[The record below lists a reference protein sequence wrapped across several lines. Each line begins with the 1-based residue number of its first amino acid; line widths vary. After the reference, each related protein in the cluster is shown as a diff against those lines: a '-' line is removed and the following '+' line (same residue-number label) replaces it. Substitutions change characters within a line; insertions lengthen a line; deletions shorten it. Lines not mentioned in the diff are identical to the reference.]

1 MKLKTKLTL
10 GIGFLFIVILVFGI
24 LSIVSIN
31 LLKSDSAKVLKNNHE
46 TLMYCNNILKAL
58 DEVKTNKSAIDSI
71 EVNLSKQE
79 KNITEPGE
87 QEATSLLRKNFE
99 ELKANPNDSSNY
111 PEIRQS
117 LQIINALNQDAIM
130 RKNEVAENTAQNAT
144 TWLTIIFSILTLVAF
159 TLVVNFPSV
168 ISKPVRAL
176 SDGIS
181 EIANKNYKARIR
193 LQQHDEFGT
202 LADAFN
208 QMAEKLQE
216 YDNSTLAKL
225 LMEKKRI
232 ETLINNMH
240 DPVIGLDENKKI
252 LFANNEAL
260 KITGLKESDIL
271 GKPVQDVA
279 VANDLVRSLIKEMIV
294 PEQNTSSE
302 KSQPLKIYA
311 DNKESY
317 FEKEIVPISIT
328 PTGENQKINI
338 GNVIVLRNIT
348 PFKELDFAKTNF
360 IATVS
365 HELKTPI
372 ASIKMSLQLLENKKL
387 GELNNEQQNLLE
399 SIKDDAGRL
408 LKITGE
414 LLNMTQVESGTI
426 QLSATETEIKEIIDY
441 AISANKS
448 AADQKQIKF
457 EINLPDVHTKVIADS
472 EKTAWVITNILSNAI
487 RFSPENSVVS
497 LNVSNENKKI
507 KIAVTD
513 TGQGI
518 AAQYITKIFTRY
530 FRIPGTQKE
539 GTGLGLAISKEFIE
553 AQGGE
558 IKVESEIGVGSTF
571 SILLPATNS

>member
-10 GIGFLFIVILVFGI
+10 GIGFLFIVILVFGV
-24 LSIVSIN
+24 LSIISIN
-31 LLKSDSAKVLKNNHE
+31 ILKSDSAQVLKNNHE

-58 DEVKTNKSAIDSI
+58 DEIKFNRAAIDSI
-71 EVNLSKQE
+71 EANLSRQE

-87 QEATSLLRKNFE
+87 KEATELLRKNFE

-111 PEIRQS
+111 PEMRQS
-117 LQIINALNQDAIM
+117 LQFINYLNQQAIM
-130 RKNEVAENTAQNAT
+130 RKNEIAETTAQHAT
-144 TWLTIIFSILTLVAF
+144 TWLTIIFSVLTLIAF
-159 TLVVNFPSV
+159 TLVVNFPSI

-176 SDGIS
+176 ADGIS

-193 LQQHDEFGT
+193 LNQKDEFGT
-202 LADAFN
+202 LANAFN

-216 YDNSTLAKL
+216 YDNSSLAKL

-240 DPVIGLDENKKI
+240 DPVIGLDENKRI

-260 KITGLKESDIL
+260 KITGLKEHEIL
-271 GKPVQDVA
+271 GKPVQDIA
-279 VANDLVRSLIKEMIV
+279 VANDLVRSLIKEMII
-294 PEQNTSSE
+294 PEE
-302 KSQPLKIYA
+302 KNLTEKMQPLKIYA

-328 PTGENQKINI
+328 PTGENEKINI

-372 ASIKMSLQLLENKKL
+372 ASIKMSLQLLDNETTGN
-387 GELNNEQQNLLE
+387 LNNEQHELLD
-399 SIKDDAGRL
+399 SIKDDTNRL

-414 LLNMTQVESGTI
+414 LLNMTQVESGNI
-426 QLSATETEIKEIIDY
+426 QLALLPSDAKEMMMY
-441 AISANKS
+441 AVNANRM
-448 AADQKQIKF
+448 AAENKHIKF
-457 EINLPDVHTKVIADS
+457 DLTYAENLPQVIADS
-472 EKTAWVITNILSNAI
+472 DKTTWVLNNLLSNAI
-487 RFSPENSVVS
+487 RHSRENETIY
-497 LNVSNENKKI
+497 LRINLQNRKI
-507 KIAVTD
+507 LFTVKD
-513 TGQGI
+513 TGHGI
-518 AAQYITKIFTRY
+518 AQEYKQKIFDRY
-530 FRIPGTQKE
+530 FRVPGSQKE

-553 AQGGE
+553 AQGGT
-558 IKVESEIGVGSTF
+558 ITVESEIGVGSTF
-571 SILLPATNS
+571 TVTLNAAQ

>member
-10 GIGFLFIVILVFGI
+10 GIGFLFVVILVFGI

-71 EVNLSKQE
+71 EENLTRQE

-99 ELKANPNDSSNY
+99 ELKENPNDSSNY

-144 TWLTIIFSILTLVAF
+144 TWLTIIFSVLTLVAF

-176 SDGIS
+176 ADGIS

-202 LADAFN
+202 LANAFN

-216 YDNSTLAKL
+216 YDNSNLAKL

-260 KITGLKESDIL
+260 KITGLKEADIL

-294 PEQNTSSE
+294 PEQNTSNE
-302 KSQPLKIYA
+302 KPQPLKIYA

-328 PTGENQKINI
+328 PTGEKEKLNI

-372 ASIKMSLQLLENKKL
+372 ASIKMSLQLLDNETTGN
-387 GELNNEQQNLLE
+387 LNNEQHELLE
-399 SIKDDAGRL
+399 SIKDDTNRL

-414 LLNMTQVESGTI
+414 LLNMTQVESGNI
-426 QLSATETEIKEIIDY
+426 QLALVPSDAKEMMLY
-441 AISANKS
+441 AMNANRM
-448 AADQKQIKF
+448 AAENKHIKF
-457 EINLPDVHTKVIADS
+457 DLTYADNLPHVLADS
-472 EKTAWVITNILSNAI
+472 DKTTWVLNNLLSNAI
-487 RFSPENSVVS
+487 RHSRENETIY
-497 LNVSNENKKI
+497 LRIHLQNKKI
-507 KIAVTD
+507 TFTVKD

-518 AAQYITKIFTRY
+518 AHEYKEKIFDRY
-530 FRIPGTQKE
+530 FRVPGSQKE

-558 IKVESEIGVGSTF
+558 IKIESEIGVGSTF
-571 SILLPATNS
+571 TVTLNAA

>member
-10 GIGFLFIVILVFGI
+10 GIGFLFVVILVFGI

-31 LLKSDSAKVLKNNHE
+31 LLKSDAAKVLKNNHE

-58 DEVKTNKSAIDSI
+58 DEVKLNEAAIDSI
-71 EVNLSKQE
+71 DANISRQE
-79 KNITEPGE
+79 RNITEPGE
-87 QEATSLLRKNFE
+87 EEATALLRKNFE

-117 LQIINALNQDAIM
+117 LQIINALNQEAIM
-130 RKNEVAENTAQNAT
+130 RKNEVAETTAQNAT
-144 TWLTIIFSILTLVAF
+144 TWLTIIFSVLTLVAF
-159 TLVVNFPSV
+159 SLVINFPSV

-176 SDGIS
+176 AEGIS

-193 LQQHDEFGT
+193 LQQHDEFGI
-202 LADAFN
+202 LANAFN

-216 YDNSTLAKL
+216 YDNSSLANL

-240 DPVIGLDENKKI
+240 DPVIGLDENNKI

-260 KITGLKESDIL
+260 KITGLKEAGIL
-271 GKPVQDVA
+271 GKPVQDIA
-279 VANDLVRSLIKEMIV
+279 VANDLIRSLIKEMIV
-294 PEQNTSSE
+294 PEAKMHDE
-302 KSQPLKIYA
+302 KNQPLKIYA
-311 DNKESY
+311 DSKESY

-328 PTGENQKINI
+328 PTGETQKINI

-372 ASIKMSLQLLENKKL
+372 ASIKMSLQLLDNETT
-387 GELNNEQQNLLE
+387 GILNNEQHELLE
-399 SIKDDAGRL
+399 SIKEDANRL

-414 LLNMTQVESGTI
+414 LLNMTQVESGNI
-426 QLSATETEIKEIIDY
+426 QLTLIPSDAKEMMLF
-441 AISANKS
+441 AINANKTS
-448 AADQKQIKF
+448 AENKQIKF
-457 EINLPDVHTKVIADS
+457 DLDTPENLPRVFADS
-472 EKTAWVITNILSNAI
+472 EKTVWVLNNLVSNAI
-487 RFSPENSVVS
+487 RHSHDHSTIYLQVQEQ
-497 LNVSNENKKI
+497 NKKI
-507 KIAVTD
+507 IFTVKD
-513 TGQGI
+513 TGHGI
-518 AAQYITKIFTRY
+518 ATEYKNKIFDRY
-530 FRIPGTQKE
+530 FRVPGSPKE

-553 AQGGE
+553 AQGGT
-558 IKVESEIGVGSTF
+558 ITVESEIGVGSIF
-571 SILLPATNS
+571 KVALNAA

>member
-10 GIGFLFIVILVFGI
+10 GIGFLFVVILVFGV

-31 LLKSDSAKVLKNNHE
+31 ILKSDSAKVLKNNHE

-58 DEVKTNKSAIDSI
+58 DEVKTNKNAIDSI

-399 SIKDDAGRL
+399 SIKYDAGRL

>member
-1 MKLKTKLTL
+1 MRLKTKLTL

-24 LSIVSIN
+24 LSIVSIT
-31 LLKSDSAKVLKNNHE
+31 LLKNDSAKVLKNNHE

-58 DEVKTNKSAIDSI
+58 DEIPFHKDAISIIETNII
-71 EVNLSKQE
+71 NQE

-87 QEATSLLRKNFE
+87 KEATELLRNNFE
-99 ELKANPNDSSNY
+99 ELKANPSDSSNY

-117 LQIINALNQDAIM
+117 LQLINDLNQQAIM
-130 RKNEVAENTAQNAT
+130 RKNEIAINTAQNAT
-144 TWLTIIFSILTLVAF
+144 TWLTIIFSILTLIAF
-159 TLVVNFPSV
+159 TLVINFPSV
-168 ISKPVRAL
+168 LSKPVRAL
-176 SDGIS
+176 AEGIS
-181 EIANKNYKARIR
+181 EIANKNYTTRIR
-193 LQQHDEFGT
+193 LSQKDEFGT

-216 YDNSTLAKL
+216 YDNSSLSKL

-260 KITGLKESDIL
+260 KITGLKEKDIV

-279 VANDLVRSLIKEMIV
+279 VVNDLVRSLIKEMIV
-294 PEQNTSSE
+294 PENDLSNQKKE
-302 KSQPLKIYA
+302 PLKIYA

-328 PTGENQKINI
+328 PTGEKEKIHI

-348 PFKELDFAKTNF
+348 PFKELDFAKTSF

-372 ASIKMSLQLLENKKL
+372 ASIKMSLQLLDNEKT
-387 GELNNEQQNLLE
+387 GTLNTEQHQLLDG
-399 SIKDDAGRL
+399 IKDDAKRL

-414 LLNMTQVESGTI
+414 LLNMTQVESGNI
-426 QLSATETEIKEIIDY
+426 QLALRPSDAKEIIMY
-441 AISANKS
+441 AIDANKM
-448 AADQKQIKF
+448 AAENKHIKLDLTYA
-457 EINLPDVHTKVIADS
+457 EGLPQVFTDS
-472 EKTAWVITNILSNAI
+472 EKTAWVLNNLLSNAI
-487 RFSPENSVVS
+487 RHSHENATIY
-497 LNVSNENKKI
+497 LRIALQNKKI
-507 KIAVTD
+507 MFTVRD
-513 TGQGI
+513 TGHGI
-518 AAQYITKIFTRY
+518 AQEYKDKIFDRY
-530 FRIPGTQKE
+530 FRVPGSQKE

-553 AQGGE
+553 AQGGT
-558 IKVESEIGVGSTF
+558 IQVESEIGSGSQFIVT
-571 SILLPATNS
+571 LNAAE

>member
-1 MKLKTKLTL
+1 MRLKTKLTL
-10 GIGFLFIVILVFGI
+10 GIGFLFIIILVFGV

-31 LLKSDSAKVLKNNHE
+31 ILKSDSAKVLSNNHE

-58 DEVKTNKSAIDSI
+58 DEVKSNKRAIDSI

-79 KNITEPGE
+79 NNITEPGE
-87 QEATSLLRKNFE
+87 KEATDLLRKNFE

-130 RKNEVAENTAQNAT
+130 RKNEVAETTAQNAT
-144 TWLTIIFSILTLVAF
+144 TWLTIIFSVLTLIAF

-193 LQQHDEFGT
+193 LQQKDEFGT
-202 LADAFN
+202 LANAFN

-216 YDNSTLAKL
+216 YDNSSLAKL

-260 KITGLKESDIL
+260 KITGLKEADIL

-294 PEQNTSSE
+294 PQQNILIE
-302 KSQPLKIYA
+302 KPQPLKIYA

-328 PTGENQKINI
+328 PTGEKEKLNI

-372 ASIKMSLQLLENKKL
+372 ASIKMSLQLLGNETTGK
-387 GELNNEQQNLLE
+387 LNNEQTELLE
-399 SIKDDAGRL
+399 SIKDDTSRL

-414 LLNMTQVESGTI
+414 LLNMTQVESGNI
-426 QLSATETEIKEIIDY
+426 QLALLPSDAKEMMMY
-441 AISANKS
+441 AVNANRM
-448 AADQKQIKF
+448 AAENKHIKF
-457 EINLPDVHTKVIADS
+457 DLTYADNLPQVIADS
-472 EKTAWVITNILSNAI
+472 DKTTWVLNNLLSNAI
-487 RFSPENSVVS
+487 RHSRENETIY
-497 LNVSNENKKI
+497 LRIHLQNKKI
-507 KIAVTD
+507 IFTVKD
-513 TGQGI
+513 TGRGI
-518 AAQYITKIFTRY
+518 PQEYKEKIFDRY
-530 FRIPGTQKE
+530 FRVPGSQKE

-553 AQGGE
+553 AQGGT
-558 IKVESEIGVGSTF
+558 ITVESEIGVGSTF
-571 SILLPATNS
+571 TVTLNAAQ

>member
-87 QEATSLLRKNFE
+87 EEATALLRKNFE
-99 ELKANPNDSSNY
+99 ELKINPNDSSNY

-130 RKNEVAENTAQNAT
+130 RKNEVAETTAENAT
-144 TWLTIIFSILTLVAF
+144 TWLTIIFSVLTLVAF
-159 TLVVNFPSV
+159 SLVINFPSI

-193 LQQHDEFGT
+193 LPQHDEFGT
-202 LADAFN
+202 LANAFN

-216 YDNSTLAKL
+216 YDNSSLAKL

-260 KITGLKESDIL
+260 KITGLKENEIL
-271 GKPVQDVA
+271 GKPVQDIA

-294 PEQNTSSE
+294 PEE
-302 KSQPLKIYA
+302 KSNNEKAQPLKIYA

-372 ASIKMSLQLLENKKL
+372 ASIKMSLQLLDNETTGK
-387 GELNNEQQNLLE
+387 LNNEQHELLD
-399 SIKDDAGRL
+399 SIKDDTNRL

-414 LLNMTQVESGTI
+414 LLNMTQVESGNI
-426 QLSATETEIKEIIDY
+426 QLALLPSDPKEMMLY
-441 AISANKS
+441 AVNANRM
-448 AADQKQIKF
+448 AAENKHIKF
-457 EINLPDVHTKVIADS
+457 DLTYAEHLPQVLADS
-472 EKTAWVITNILSNAI
+472 EKTAWVLNNLLSNAI
-487 RFSPENSVVS
+487 RHSRENETIY
-497 LNVSNENKKI
+497 LRIHLQNNKIIFTVK
-507 KIAVTD
+507 D
-513 TGQGI
+513 TGHGI
-518 AAQYITKIFTRY
+518 AAEYKNKIFDRY
-530 FRIPGTQKE
+530 FRVPGSQKE

-553 AQGGE
+553 AQGGT
-558 IKVESEIGVGSTF
+558 ITVESEIGVGSTF
-571 SILLPATNS
+571 LVSLNAAI